1 MRTWQDGTRDKR
13 DSVVQLLRADRTQ
26 TEISGE
32 NDMNIDELK
41 LRAENLEERISSAQ
55 AETRIALQ
63 PQFSSVLG
71 MMAAEGAQVP
81 VRMRRLDAALVDEAI
96 EARFDN
102 MPV

>member
-1 MRTWQDGTRDKR
+1 MT
-13 DSVVQLLRADRTQ
+13 
-26 TEISGE
+26 
-32 NDMNIDELK
+32 IDDLK
-41 LRAENLEERISSAQ
+41 LRAANLEEQISRAK

-71 MMAAEGAQVP
+71 KIAAEGAQVP
-81 VRMRRLDAALVDEAI
+81 GRLRRLDAMLVDEAI